1 MPNFCSCHQL
11 TECVNLYEMIVW
23 VFQCS
28 SLLGK
33 EDRDEFVE
41 EIQEDYEE
49 IRSDHYDSLKVTF
62 KLLNQVELCYLL
74 Y

>member
-1 MPNFCSCHQL
+1 MPNFGSCHQL